1 MSDSPSL
8 PNESLNCLAAE
19 LAAARRQIQSLQAH
33 ASQLGDEL
41 ADANQQLQV
50 LKTEK
55 EQALAAEA
63 LVAEKMS
70 HGLTRDQAVNVIKR
84 QRDYVR
90 QNPPPI
96 RPPAKP
102 RRLAGNALAPR

>member
-1 MSDSPSL
+1 
-8 PNESLNCLAAE
+8 
-19 LAAARRQIQSLQAH
+19 
-33 ASQLGDEL
+33 
-41 ADANQQLQV
+41 
-50 LKTEK
+50 
-55 EQALAAEA
+55 
-63 LVAEKMS
+63 MS